1 MSPTGTVERKKSA
14 SHLPA
19 FNSTNHAQHSGG
31 SVHYFLQ
38 VYIPNF
44 LFINLFTPR
53 NAPDKANRASRLVQH
68 RRRFAL

>member
-1 MSPTGTVERKKSA
+1 VRRTFQLSTQQITRKT
-14 SHLPA
+14 LVGV
-19 FNSTNHAQHSGG
+19 FTI
-31 SVHYFLQ
+31 